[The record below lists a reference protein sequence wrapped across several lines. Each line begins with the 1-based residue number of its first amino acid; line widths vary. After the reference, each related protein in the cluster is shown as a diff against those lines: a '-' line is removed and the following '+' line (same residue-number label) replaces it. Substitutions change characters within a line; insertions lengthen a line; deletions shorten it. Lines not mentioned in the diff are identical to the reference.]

1 MMGDYGQYI
10 MVHWNSVLMIL
21 LVYAL
26 GLGIAR
32 DLTIYKKYLG
42 ADMYCDS
49 HNFMFVWYNSAIL
62 FITI

>member
-32 DLTIYKKYLG
+32 DLTI
-42 ADMYCDS
+42 CI
-49 HNFMFVWYNSAIL
+49 AIL
-62 FITI
+62 MILCVLRF